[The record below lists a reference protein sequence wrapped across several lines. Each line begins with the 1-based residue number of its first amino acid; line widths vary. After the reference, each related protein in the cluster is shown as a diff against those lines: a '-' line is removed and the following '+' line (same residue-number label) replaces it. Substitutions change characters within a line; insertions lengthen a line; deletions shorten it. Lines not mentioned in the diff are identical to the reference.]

1 MTMGAVMTIST
12 DETNAT
18 APDAWVKAALVSD
31 LDIPRPV
38 IPVTLYGQS
47 LVLFRDDEGELG
59 LIGRNCPHRG
69 ADLCFGRRED
79 NGLRCPFH
87 GWHFDR
93 TGQCVEQPAE
103 PEDSTMYK
111 TIKLPS
117 FPVMIK
123 DGVIFTY
130 MGAGEPGEDTAFA
143 DPTLS

>member
-1 MTMGAVMTIST
+1 MTDQIDNG
-12 DETNAT
+12 ETT
-18 APDAWVKAALVSD
+18 APNAWIKAAASAGLAG
-31 LDIPRPV
+31 PRPV
-38 IPVTLYGQS
+38 IAVTLYGQR

-59 LIGRNCPHRG
+59 LIGRHCPHRG

-117 FPVMIK
+117 YPVVEK
-123 DGVIFTY
+123 DGFILTY
-130 MGAGEPGEDTAFA
+130 MGEGEPPAIAGLA
-143 DPTLS
+143 DAQQS